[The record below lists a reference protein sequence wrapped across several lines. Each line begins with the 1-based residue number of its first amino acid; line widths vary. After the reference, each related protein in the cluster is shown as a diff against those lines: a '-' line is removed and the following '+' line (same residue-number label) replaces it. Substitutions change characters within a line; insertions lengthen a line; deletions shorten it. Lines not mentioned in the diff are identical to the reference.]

1 MKNLLRVGRL
11 QITPFSSATDC
22 KFSLRFV
29 GEEVRD
35 RTLGREEDGSGSKKI
50 GRGGAWVA

>member
-11 QITPFSSATDC
+11 RITPFGSATDC

-29 GEEVRD
+29 AEEVRD
-35 RTLGREEDGSGSKKI
+35 RALGREEDGSGYRKT